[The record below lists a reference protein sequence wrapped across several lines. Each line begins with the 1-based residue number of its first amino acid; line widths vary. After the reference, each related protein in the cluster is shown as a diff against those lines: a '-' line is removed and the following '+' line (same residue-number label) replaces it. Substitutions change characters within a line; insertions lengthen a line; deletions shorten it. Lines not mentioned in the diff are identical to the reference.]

1 MRHRRLGRKL
11 GVVTK
16 HRRAMLRNMVTDFFR
31 NERIKSTDTRLKEL
45 KRLAEKMITLAKL
58 GTLHARRQA
67 GEIISDKGILKKLF
81 DEIGGKYKERPG
93 GYTRIVKL
101 GMRRGD
107 NAPLSVLELVEG
119 GFEQKG
125 KKKKTK
131 TSKDKQKSMTTR
143 APESRS
149 RKKEAAEEL
158 GLIEQEQKSGEI
170 STEEVEPSS
179 EPKKESE

>member
-16 HRRAMLRNMVTDFFR
+16 HRKAMLRNMVTDFFR
-31 NERIKSTDTRLKEL
+31 NEKIKSTDTRLKEL

-58 GTLHARRQA
+58 GTLHARRHAA
-67 GEIISDKGILKKLF
+67 GIISDKDVLKKLF

-107 NAPLSVLELVEG
+107 NAPLSVLELVES

-131 TSKDKQKSMTTR
+131 TSKDKQKSVTTG
-143 APESRS
+143 APETKS

-158 GLIEQEQKSGEI
+158 GLIEQEKKP
-170 STEEVEPSS
+170 EEVSAEQVEPSS
-179 EPKKESE
+179 DPKKEIE